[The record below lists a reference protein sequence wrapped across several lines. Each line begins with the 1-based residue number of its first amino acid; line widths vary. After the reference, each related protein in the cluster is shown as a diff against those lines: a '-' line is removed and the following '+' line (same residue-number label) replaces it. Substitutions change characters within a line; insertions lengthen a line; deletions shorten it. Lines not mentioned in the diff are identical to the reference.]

1 MENDRR
7 FRKRYHVLVVD
18 DDEKLR
24 GLLTSFIKDNDDY
37 LVSCVKD
44 ADEALRVVSKI
55 SIDIMILDAM
65 MRGMDGFDL
74 VKELR
79 SKNYNFPIL
88 MLSALDEVESKI
100 KGLEAGA
107 DDYLAKPFS
116 PDELLLR
123 IKNILTRVYKR
134 VETKSYNDSDKYIF
148 GEEFEFDFS
157 RNSLVKADKAISLSY
172 SEGVLLSF
180 LINHRD
186 EVLTREQL
194 AEALNLSE
202 SLRAVDVQITRLRKK
217 IEINPK
223 KPNFILTVRNKGYK
237 FISF

>member
-1 MENDRR
+1 MEKDRT
-7 FRKRYHVLVVD
+7 FGKRYHILVVD
-18 DDEKLR
+18 DDHKLR
-24 GLLTSFIKDNDDY
+24 DLIASFLKNNEDY
-37 LVSCVKD
+37 IVSCVQD
-44 ADEALRVVSKI
+44 AQEAIKVVSRI

-65 MRGMDGFDL
+65 MPGMDGFEL
-74 VKELR
+74 VKKLR
-79 SKNYNFPIL
+79 DDEYNFPIL
-88 MLSALDEVESKI
+88 MLSALGEVESKI

-107 DDYLAKPFS
+107 DDYLSKPFS

-134 VETKSYNDSDKYIF
+134 VEKNSYNDNEKYVF

-157 RNSLVKADKAISLSY
+157 RNSLMKADKSIDLSY

-180 LINHRD
+180 LIKNKD
-186 EVLTREQL
+186 KDLSREEL

-237 FISF
+237 FISY